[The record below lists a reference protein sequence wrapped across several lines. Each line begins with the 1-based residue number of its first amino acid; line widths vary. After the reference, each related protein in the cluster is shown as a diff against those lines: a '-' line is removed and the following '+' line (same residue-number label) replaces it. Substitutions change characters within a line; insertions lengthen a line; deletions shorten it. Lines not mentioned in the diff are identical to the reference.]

1 MLQIIPLTAKTPAAA
16 TFCKFAISRDLRHD
30 EKIVDEHGLKDAVG
44 YVNLHGGVQKG
55 MKRMA
60 QDQNRAGS
68 SNPGVQAQQRP
79 GGGGGGGAPGGGGGG
94 GQRPG
99 GGGPGGGGG
108 GGGQKPGGGG
118 GGGGPKPGGGSPGG
132 R

>member
-1 MLQIIPLTAKTPAAA
+1 MTLSSFHLGRRRQRPRLIAN
-16 TFCKFAISRDLRHD
+16 LRFPVIYVTTK
-30 EKIVDEHGLKDAVG
+30 KIVDEHGLKDAVG
-44 YVNLHGGVQKG
+44 YGNLHGGVQKG

-94 GQRPG
+94 GGQRPG

-108 GGGQKPGGGG
+108 VGGRASGGGR
-118 GGGGPKPGGGSPGG
+118 G
-132 R
+132 RGVAGAA